1 MSNMKALIAGLALL
15 MSGVSAAQAL
25 HPTQKDTNSQRGI
38 ILTVDSI
45 LYAETKDETI
55 DSVTVCDD
63 GKTTAFHSF
72 TAPAF
77 GAAQP
82 EPTKWVYRGEIDK
95 DALSDL
101 KKIMRRTDI
110 ARLPERV
117 NVIKTHSPVDVLM
130 RFTIL
135 DQGTERTITLHVPS
149 LGCEENRPEM
159 PRAVWDLICLFTDL
173 YNRAK
178 AGTPTPE
185 NSCGCKS
192 LHEMT
197 VAQQAGLRCR

>member
-1 MSNMKALIAGLALL
+1 MSYMKALVAGLALL
-15 MSGVSAAQAL
+15 MSDISTAQAL
-25 HPTQKDTNSQRGI
+25 HPRQKDTKPQCGT
-38 ILTVDSI
+38 ILKVDSI

-63 GKTTAFHSF
+63 GKATAFHSF

-82 EPTKWVYRGEIDK
+82 DPTKWDYSGEIDK

-101 KKIMRRTDI
+101 KKIMRRADI

-117 NVIKTHSPVDVLM
+117 NAIKTHSPVDVLM

-135 DQGTERTITLHVPS
+135 DQGTERTIKLHVPS
-149 LGCEENRPEM
+149 VGCGEDRPEM
-159 PRAVWDLICLFTDL
+159 PKAVWDLICLFTDL
-173 YNRAK
+173 YDRAK
-178 AGTPTPE
+178 TGTPSPE

-192 LHEMT
+192 LHEMA
-197 VAQQAGLRCR
+197 VAQQAGLR